1 MPQAKIALIGGTGF
15 IGRHLLERLKTESSE
30 SVRVLFHESVP
41 EWLGAMPHAV
51 PVLGDVLKP
60 ETLEPLLDGVE
71 VIINLVGQV
80 SREVDNYQHAN
91 LGGMVALGQACLRHR
106 VPRLIHASSALVYG
120 DALDATEDCPCRPIS
135 PYATMK
141 LAAEEIL
148 AGLLCTGSRL
158 LCLRLSNV
166 YGPRQSKGLLP
177 YLVNRIRNRQPITID
192 ADGAQVRDF
201 VHVHDVAEAFVR
213 ALAMPDAVGVV
224 NIGSGRPT
232 SIIRLVRVLEDILE
246 VPATGQ
252 YCPEHT
258 GGERRNTVNVSRA
271 EQMLGWRS
279 AIEVTE
285 GIRTVVARQAKE
297 WEDAYA

>member
-1 MPQAKIALIGGTGF
+1 MKIALIGGTGF
-15 IGRHLLERLKTESSE
+15 IGRHLLERLKTESRG
-30 SVRVLFHESVP
+30 SVRVLVHGSAP

-51 PVLGDVLKP
+51 PVRGDVLKP

-91 LGGMVALGQACLRHR
+91 LGGMVALGQACLRYR
-106 VPRLIHASSALVYG
+106 VRRLIHASSALVYG
-120 DALDATEDCPCRPIS
+120 DALDATEECPCRPIS

-148 AGLLCTGSRL
+148 TGLLAPEGRL

-177 YLVNRIRNRQPITID
+177 YLVNRIRNRQPVTID

-201 VHVHDVAEAFVR
+201 VHVHDVAEAFAR
-213 ALAMPDAVGVV
+213 ALAVTDGGGVV

-246 VPATGQ
+246 VPATGRFF
-252 YCPEHT
+252 PEHT

-271 EQMLGWRS
+271 EQVLGWRS
-279 AIEVTE
+279 TIEVTE

>member
-1 MPQAKIALIGGTGF
+1 MVSRIALIGGTGF
-15 IGRHLLERLKTESSE
+15 IGRHLLERLRTGSPG
-30 SVRVLFHESVP
+30 SVRVLVHGSEP
-41 EWLGAMPHAV
+41 EWLSAMPQAV
-51 PVLGDVLKP
+51 PVRGDVLKP
-60 ETLEPLLDGVE
+60 ESLAPLLEGAE
-71 VIINLVGQV
+71 MIINLVGQV
-80 SREVDNYQHAN
+80 SRDVDNYQHAN
-91 LGGMVALGQACLRHR
+91 LGGMVALGQACLRYGIR
-106 VPRLIHASSALVYG
+106 RLIHASSALVYG
-120 DALDATEDCPCRPIS
+120 DALDATEDFPCRPIS

-148 AGLLCTGSRL
+148 AGLLGSEGRL

-166 YGPRQSKGLLP
+166 YGQRQSKGLLP
-177 YLVNRIRNRQPITID
+177 YLVNRIRSRQPITID

-201 VHVHDVAEAFVR
+201 VHVHDVAEAFMR
-213 ALAMPDAVGVV
+213 ALAVTEGDGVV

-279 AIEVTE
+279 GIEVTE
-285 GIRTVVARQAKE
+285 GIRTVLAGQDKE